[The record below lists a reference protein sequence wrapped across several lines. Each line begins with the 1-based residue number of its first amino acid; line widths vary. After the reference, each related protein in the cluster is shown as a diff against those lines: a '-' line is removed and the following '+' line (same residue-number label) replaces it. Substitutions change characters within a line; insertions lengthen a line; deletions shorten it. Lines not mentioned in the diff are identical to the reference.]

1 MVLSLITHILSP
13 RGQLQRQP
21 CFLRK
26 RQSTCT
32 VKDVDSSMLSQRGQ
46 VKCRL
51 DTEHAQCGQ
60 ACETCRRRLR
70 AWLACLKRRTTCL

>member
-1 MVLSLITHILSP
+1 MVLSLVTNILSP
-13 RGQLQRQP
+13 RGQLERQAR
-21 CFLRK
+21 FLPK
-26 RQSTCT
+26 SQSTCT
-32 VKDVDSSMLSQRGQ
+32 VRKVKDVDSSMLEQF
-46 VKCRL
+46 KCRL